1 MDLLYR
7 LGIRLMKRR
16 SKGKSWKRSLKILII
31 LYPSGSEG
39 RAFAPRGSNGRLKA
53 DAFCFLPRFF
63 QWFWIYFAFF
73 YAFDNFRIKN
83 LHFINRH
90 ARFSC
95 VILYI
100 KEIKEISAQTGWVYF
115 ISCIFFCERRSV
127 EALETG
133 TVRHRRDIVRRF
145 DVEDQASQHIHFSDP
160 LGGIMHKLPL
170 LI

>member
-1 MDLLYR
+1 MKAFSENSYHSLSFRFRRPCVRAAR
-7 LGIRLMKRR
+7 LKRKAE
-16 SKGKSWKRSLKILII
+16 S
-31 LYPSGSEG
+31 
-39 RAFAPRGSNGRLKA
+39 GRLL
-53 DAFCFLPRFF
+53 FSSTLFSVILNIFR
-63 QWFWIYFAFF
+63 IF
-73 YAFDNFRIKN
+73 YAFDIFRIKN

-95 VILYI
+95 VILCTE
-100 KEIKEISAQTGWVYF
+100 EIKEVSAQTGWVYF
-115 ISCIFFCERRSV
+115 ISCIFFCERRGV